1 MRTLEKGVERIIRI
15 FEIILSLLLI
25 CGVAAEG
32 VMLAISLPT
41 IISTGMGQYFQ
52 IFLDHA
58 LIYIIGLE
66 VALMLIKR
74 DPHLVVDILIFAIAR
89 KMIMTMS
96 AGVDFLLGAFAI
108 LLLYIV
114 KCYGIKCMPLPKKGL
129 VRMLWR
135 NRTDDDPAPT
145 ESGPATGTAGEKGGS
160 RSPADLI

>member
-1 MRTLEKGVERIIRI
+1 MKTLEKGVERIIRI

-32 VMLAISLPT
+32 VMLAINLPT
-41 IISTGMGQYFQ
+41 IMSTGMSQYFQ

-89 KMIMTMS
+89 KMIMTMAS
-96 AGVDFLLGAFAI
+96 GVDFLLGSFAI

-135 NRTDDDPAPT
+135 DRTDDVPPT
-145 ESGPATGTAGEKGGS
+145 SEVGPAAGEAGEKTGS
-160 RSPADLI
+160 ASPADLV